1 MLLIF
6 NLPGDLFRS
15 VLLWWLRLVH
25 IGRLDSAI
33 CNSVER
39 YLFINLIRGS
49 DFVLSHV
56 PFGRQGSPDD
66 VTRGEHF
73 TGWLFTRDVAV
84 TDICITAWFAT
95 NHRERLTYLQHN
107 GQAIRTVLLVRTEY
121 TPFPTAVPAE
131 LGTHCPNISCILE
144 FRRSRFGIVR
154 AIAVKCPQ
162 LQEIFVFDGLSESTL
177 IALGNACKRLVAV
190 KLFQTNVT
198 DAGLLAIARNGALH
212 ELGFSAGC
220 HVTNVGVQAA
230 VACCPLLEM
239 INLRNSTQFT
249 TATFVALGK
258 HCYNLRKLDMFGI
271 VIARTSSSA
280 IVVDWPL
287 LESISAEHGKG
298 TAPVIAAAARG
309 SPRLRDLNMGV
320 GDMST
325 EAALALAEFCPLLQ
339 DVMFSRCTAI
349 GDEEITALVRGCPA
363 LRNLYV
369 EGTSVTAVGLHAI
382 RDHCRSLKHITL
394 NKNVY
399 SGAAHNGRLFPVY
412 VKVSV
417 AGL

>member
-1 MLLIF
+1 MF

-15 VLLWWLRLVH
+15 VLLSWLRLVH

-84 TDICITAWFAT
+84 TDVCITAWFAR
-95 NHRERLTYLQHN
+95 NHRERLTYLQRN
-107 GQAIRTVLLVRTEY
+107 GQPIRTVLLVRTEC
-121 TPFPTAVPAE
+121 TPFPTAVPAQ

-144 FRRSRFGIVR
+144 FHRSQFSLVR
-154 AIAVKCPQ
+154 A
-162 LQEIFVFDGLSESTL
+162 
-177 IALGNACKRLVAV
+177 
-190 KLFQTNVT
+190 LFQTNVT

-220 HVTNVGVQAA
+220 HVTNEGVQAA

-239 INLRNSTQFT
+239 VNLRNSTQFT
-249 TATFVALGK
+249 AATFVALGK

-287 LESISAEHGKG
+287 LESISAEYGKG

-369 EGTSVTAVGLHAI
+369 EGTSVTAVGLRAI
-382 RDHCRSLKHITL
+382 RDNCRSLKHITL

-399 SGAAHNGRLFPVY
+399 SGAARNGRLFPVY